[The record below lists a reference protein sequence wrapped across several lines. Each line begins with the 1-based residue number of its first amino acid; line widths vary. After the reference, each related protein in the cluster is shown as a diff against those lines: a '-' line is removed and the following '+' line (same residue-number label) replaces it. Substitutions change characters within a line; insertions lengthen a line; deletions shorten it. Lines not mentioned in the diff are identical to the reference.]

1 MKSRAPHS
9 HIDQQPPGLRHLFVA
24 DNRLYVDRTIMSMLK
39 HERVECAIAHDDH
52 NNEEIL
58 FDFSSPD
65 YPIER
70 LFSNTVAWFDFSP
83 KLESIVFEGPSC
95 ECDRDYP
102 DSLHEMVHMLVAR
115 WDKDGSTLQSFKIHG
130 SEIRVFDEHPT
141 VKRIRRSPRYSSPE
155 WVVDL

>member
-52 NNEEIL
+52 NNEETL

-70 LFSNTVAWFDFSP
+70 LFSNTVRGLISLRSWSQSFSRARHASATETTRIFFTKWLICLLRDGIRMARLCSP
-83 KLESIVFEGPSC
+83 SKSMALRLESLMS
-95 ECDRDYP
+95 
-102 DSLHEMVHMLVAR
+102 
-115 WDKDGSTLQSFKIHG
+115 
-130 SEIRVFDEHPT
+130 IR
-141 VKRIRRSPRYSSPE
+141 
-155 WVVDL
+155 L